1 MDSVYTFL
9 LSEADKIKII
19 DTHEHLS
26 PYKNYIG
33 DAPDFLRDYLSCYIN
48 SHLVS
53 GGMTFR
59 QLKVVTDDLE
69 KDIEERYSL
78 VEPYLQ
84 NIRNTAYLRS
94 WERSVRIL
102 YGEDGINRRTIAA
115 LGEKFKAAVADP
127 RYQKRIMRD
136 VCNIE
141 IALNDAWINDMKKAR
156 TELFAPVWRP
166 DGYARPDI
174 PNPAPTLEE
183 YLDQY
188 RQLFLKHA
196 AEGLASLKIGLAYE
210 RPLYFE
216 EVDFKTANAIY
227 ADYIKDE
234 DPAKFTTPLRDYV
247 IHYALQLA
255 EEAGMPVQ
263 IHTGLQEG
271 MEITLR
277 NSDPLLLLNLIK
289 KFPDLTFDIFH
300 MGYPYERELITLAKS
315 NTNVNI
321 DLCWVHFLSP
331 CAVRAAFSEMLDV
344 VPYTKILGF
353 GGDFLFY
360 DGVPGHL
367 SMAKENICAVLADKV
382 AGREMTE
389 DFAVEVLHGVFREN
403 ALKVFPVLRN

>member
-1 MDSVYTFL
+1 MDSVYIFL
-9 LSEADKIKII
+9 LAEADRIRII
-19 DTHEHLS
+19 DTHEHL
-26 PYKNYIG
+26 PPHQNYFG

-53 GGMTFR
+53 GGMTFK

-69 KDIEERYSL
+69 KDIEERYRL

-84 NIRNTAYLRS
+84 NIRNTAYLRA

-102 YGEDGINRRTIAA
+102 YGVEGINRHTIAA
-115 LGEKFKAAVADP
+115 LGEKFKDAVANP
-127 RYQKRIMRD
+127 QYRRHIMRD

-141 IALNDAWINDMKKAR
+141 VALNDAWINDMKKAR

-174 PNPAPTLEE
+174 PNPAPTLEG

-188 RQLFLKHA
+188 RRIFLKHV
-196 AEGLASLKIGLAYE
+196 AEGLVSLKIGLAYE
-210 RPLYFE
+210 RSLFFA

-234 DPAKFTTPLRDYV
+234 NPAKFAAPLRDYV
-247 IHYALQLA
+247 IHYALGLA

-277 NSDPLLLLNLIK
+277 NSDPLLLLNLVK
-289 KFPDLTFDIFH
+289 KFPDLTFDLFH
-300 MGYPYERELITLAKS
+300 MGYPYERELITLAKT

-331 CAVRAAFSEMLDV
+331 YAVRAAFSEMLDV

-382 AGREMTE
+382 ARREMTE
-389 DFAVEVLHGVFREN
+389 DFAAEVLRGVFREN
-403 ALKVFPVLRN
+403 ALKVFPALCS